1 MGPVSSDSSL
11 EAPLADTKASDSS
24 LDEPGGTPPLIG
36 LSLTGL
42 EGTHAQ
48 NGEWRVSWRTENSL
62 VLAVLGQLSAQAVH
76 PK

>member
-1 MGPVSSDSSL
+1 MSL
-11 EAPLADTKASDSS
+11 EERRP
-24 LDEPGGTPPLIG
+24 PTPIG

-62 VLAVLGQLSAQAVH
+62 VLAVLGQLSVRAVH